1 MQCARSPARHQARG
15 NEGRGEAGAP
25 VLSDEPMIRPDRARR
40 LKPVL
45 DALLDRE
52 AMARRVQ
59 VDPVRFP
66 RRYRRP
72 EDAELVA
79 LVSACLAY
87 GRADLFG
94 AKLEELWR
102 RVGDGPSEA
111 AKALDPLLDRSFFE
125 GISYRFNSPAD
136 LAALFGAAGAVQRE
150 SGSLGAAFAE
160 AFNES
165 GDLRSALSAFAGR
178 LRRSVPKG
186 VEAALGPM
194 QGFAH
199 LLPEPERGGACKRLL
214 LLLRWMVRGGPN
226 DPIDLGLWKGVPASA
241 LLVPLDT
248 HVARIALNLGLTR
261 RQDLSWKTA
270 QDVTASLRQIDPED
284 PVRYDFA
291 LCHHGMSGACP
302 RRRSAEACGP
312 CALAPHCR
320 KPAGP

>member
-1 MQCARSPARHQARG
+1 
-15 NEGRGEAGAP
+15 
-25 VLSDEPMIRPDRARR
+25 MIRLDRARR

-45 DALLDRE
+45 EALLDPA
-52 AMARRVQ
+52 AMARRVE

-66 RRYRRP
+66 RRYPRP
-72 EDAELVA
+72 ADAEVVA

-94 AKLEELWR
+94 QRLEELWR
-102 RVGDGPSEA
+102 RVGERPSELA
-111 AKALDPLLDRSFFE
+111 RNLEPRRDRALFS

-136 LAALFGAAGAVQRE
+136 LAALLGAAGTVQRE

-160 AFNES
+160 SFNEAQ
-165 GDLRSALSAFAGR
+165 DLRAALSAFAGR
-178 LRRSVPKG
+178 LRRSVPQK

-194 QGFAH
+194 RGFDH
-199 LLPEPERGGACKRLL
+199 LLPEPNRGGACKRLL
-214 LLLRWMVRGGPN
+214 LLLRWLVRGGPA
-226 DPIDLGLWKGVPASA
+226 DPIDLGLWKGVPTSA

-261 RQDLSWKTA
+261 RRDLSWATA
-270 QDVTASLRQIDPED
+270 QDVTASLRQLDPED

-320 KPAGP
+320 WLADP